1 VPWHNREVGTRA
13 ALHAPPDATAP
24 PEPAAGSVRLTG
36 SWRPT
41 PVEIVLALT
50 VAAAALRFATLDV
63 QSLWLDESATLVLVH
78 RGFSGM
84 LSHLASSESA
94 PPLYYVLVWAWT
106 KVFGAG
112 ALGFR
117 SFSALAGTLTVPV
130 LYLAGRHVSAR
141 VGVWA
146 AALAAFNP
154 AMYYYSQEARCYAL
168 LILFSAVAF
177 VLWQRAL
184 EAPDTRRLAL
194 WAGASILAL
203 LTHYFAAFLFV
214 PEALLLM
221 RRGGWRRVLA
231 PAGAVTVV
239 GVALLPLAVSQ
250 HENGRKSEWIE
261 ASSLLSR
268 VAETGKEFL
277 VGLYGPLEVVS
288 ALIIGLLAA
297 GALLLVLRRTDERER
312 RAARDTAIVAA
323 TAMLIPLL
331 AALTR
336 VLDVFDGR
344 NVIADWVPWAVLLA
358 IGLGAARARRAG
370 IVLGV
375 GMCAVSIAVIAAI
388 NLIPGYQR
396 DDWRGA
402 ARALAPLRVGS
413 RVLVGESSSSIPL
426 SVYLPGVQAVSTPT
440 VATRE
445 LDFIALRVRRTGRSP
460 LPPAPPTRPP
470 RGFRLVGVR
479 RSETYAV
486 SRFVAARATTLG
498 AGALRR
504 MFGESTAEVML
515 QR

>member
-1 VPWHNREVGTRA
+1 MGTRA

-24 PEPAAGSVRLTG
+24 AELAAEKVRLAS
-36 SWRPT
+36 SWRST
-41 PVEIVLALT
+41 PVRILLALT

-63 QSLWLDESATLVLVH
+63 QSLWLDESATLLLVH

-94 PPLYYVLVWAWT
+94 PPLYYVLIWGWT

-117 SFSALAGTLTVPV
+117 SFSALVGTLTVPV
-130 LYLAGRHVSAR
+130 LYMAGRRCSER
-141 VGVWA
+141 VGLWA

-177 VLWQRAL
+177 VFWQRAL
-184 EAPDTRRLAL
+184 EAPDRRRLTL
-194 WAGASILAL
+194 WAGASGLAV
-203 LTHYFAAFLFV
+203 LTHYFAAFLFI
-214 PEALLLM
+214 PEALMLA
-221 RRGGWRRVLA
+221 RRLGWRRVLA
-231 PAGAVTVV
+231 PAGAVTLI
-239 GVALLPLAVSQ
+239 GVALLPLAISQ

-268 VAETGKEFL
+268 IAETGKEFL
-277 VGLYGPLEVVS
+277 VGLYGPLEILS
-288 ALIIGLLAA
+288 AALVGLLAV
-297 GALLLVLRRTDERER
+297 GALLLVLARAGERER
-312 RAARDTAIVAA
+312 QVARETAIVAA

-331 AALTR
+331 AALSG

-358 IGLGAARARRAG
+358 IGIGAERARRAG
-370 IVLGV
+370 ALLGV
-375 GMCAVSIAVIAAI
+375 GTCALSLAVIAAT

-402 ARALAPLRVGS
+402 SRALPTLSLGS
-413 RVLVGESSSSIPL
+413 RVLVSESSSSIPL
-426 SVYLPGVQAVSTPT
+426 SIYLSGVQALSAPTVST
-440 VATRE
+440 RE
-445 LDFIALRVRRTGRSP
+445 VDFIALRVRRTGRSP
-460 LPPAPPTRPP
+460 LAPAPLTHAP
-470 RGFRLVGVR
+470 RGFYLVGVR

-486 SRFVAARATTLG
+486 SRFVAPHDTMLRANE
-498 AGALRR
+498 LRR
-504 MFGESTAEVML
+504 LSGESTAEVML